1 MLSPL
6 KEKRFQVHRK
16 FINSY
21 FEAYHAIH
29 QTELIRNMGSCQKP
43 ILPHIVTEEY
53 VHFKFKFKFRFIL
66 KPGG

>member
-29 QTELIRNMGSCQKP
+29 QTELMSETYFASF
-43 ILPHIVTEEY
+43 VTEEY